1 MSPCS
6 LVVLPI
12 IANYC
17 HLCAP
22 ADRPLGPFS
31 CTLPCPV
38 LSQRDLKP
46 QSQPLATRIRFSRIL
61 HVRASISPCSIL
73 STTSAKLLSQLH
85 RRLLFSLKR
94 RFPVLPLSALRT
106 MSRRL
111 RCLTLIGRTCCRSA
125 LPLPHSTFFFNTHPF
140 TIPILHQHPSSH
152 VSPGTL

>member
-22 ADRPLGPFS
+22 ADRPLGLFS

-38 LSQRDLKP
+38 LSQLDLKP
-46 QSQPLATRIRFSRIL
+46 QSQPLVTRIRFSRVL
-61 HVRASISPCSIL
+61 HVRASISPCVIL

-85 RRLLFSLKR
+85 RTLLLSLKR

-111 RCLTLIGRTCCRSA
+111 RCLTSIGRTCRSA
-125 LPLPHSTFFFNTHPF
+125 LPLTHATFFFNTHPLP
-140 TIPILHQHPSSH
+140 IPILHQHPSSH

>member
-1 MSPCS
+1 MVTSVWWSNLRDTFTAHLPS
-6 LVVLPI
+6 WWEHLVTLFI
-12 IANYC
+12 GGFANYC

-85 RRLLFSLKR
+85 RTLLLSLKR

-106 MSRRL
+106 MSRRSS
-111 RCLTLIGRTCCRSA
+111 CLTSIGRTC
-125 LPLPHSTFFFNTHPF
+125 
-140 TIPILHQHPSSH
+140 
-152 VSPGTL
+152 